1 MAAPYFE
8 KKRVILCRSGRQ
20 AYTNT
25 EIAAWG
31 LAPVIDKDVYTVY
44 RPAYALI
51 SAAPL
56 MKNLPI
62 AREHP
67 PEFINGDNW
76 NRYSKGYTGSEVEI
90 VGLGDGEIG
99 VESTIFFSTSDI
111 YNYYLDGSEEVS
123 LGYRAHYSV
132 VENPEEV
139 GYDIILDDIFE
150 VNHLAVTKAGRGG
163 PKVSVIDSLLGGLYQ
178 MKTGLLFLLKRK
190 GKTQDAQKEF
200 LDTFVSALK
209 EATKLPSDKVQ
220 DALAPVID
228 SVTYL
233 KDGKHKQL
241 LVDMVTD
248 CFNAP
253 KAALENKDALLE
265 VVEKTYKAAV
275 QDSIDDMSTVDEDG
289 KGTGTANISD
299 TEEKDEEKKEG
310 EKKGEEEK
318 KDEEGMN
325 EKEEKKGEEGKKDE
339 EGMKEKEEEK
349 KKDETPVS
357 KDSIE
362 AVIKTV
368 LQKELSG
375 IEGRLKELV
384 AKEVKTSLG
393 LSTDSRFS
401 GAQDSLGYDLSEID
415 IRRFLS

>member
-1 MAAPYFE
+1 
-8 KKRVILCRSGRQ
+8 
-20 AYTNT
+20 
-25 EIAAWG
+25 
-31 LAPVIDKDVYTVY
+31 
-44 RPAYALI
+44 
-51 SAAPL
+51 

-62 AREHP
+62 TREHP

-90 VGLGDGEIG
+90 VGLGDGEVG

-123 LGYRAHYSV
+123 LGYRARYSV
-132 VENPEEV
+132 VDNPEEV

-200 LDTFVSALK
+200 LDTFVSALR

-275 QDSIDDMSTVDEDG
+275 QDSIDDVATVDEDG

-299 TEEKDEEKKEG
+299 DEKDEEKKREEKEK

-318 KDEEGMN
+318 KE
-325 EKEEKKGEEGKKDE
+325 EEKKGEEEKKEDEKKGEEKEEEKKGE

-362 AVIKTV
+362 AVIRTV

-401 GAQDSLGYDLSEID
+401 GDQDSLGYDLSEID

>member
-8 KKRVILCRSGRQ
+8 KKRVVLCRSGKQ
-20 AYTNT
+20 EYMNH
-25 EIAAWG
+25 EIVAWG
-31 LAPVIDKDVYTVY
+31 LTPVLDKDVYTVY
-44 RPAYALI
+44 RPAYAVI
-51 SAAPL
+51 AAAPL

-62 AREHP
+62 TKEHP

-76 NRYSKGYTGSEVEI
+76 NRYAKGYTGSEVEI
-90 VGLGDGEIG
+90 VGLGEGEVG

-111 YNYYLDGSEEVS
+111 YNYYLEGSEEVS

-132 VENPEEV
+132 VDNPEEV

-200 LDTFVSALK
+200 LDTFVYALK
-209 EATKLPSDKVQ
+209 EAAKLPSDKVQ

-233 KDGKHKQL
+233 KDSKHKQL

-253 KAALENKDALLE
+253 KVALENKDSLLE
-265 VVEKTYKAAV
+265 VVEKAYKAAV
-275 QDSIDDMSTVDEDG
+275 QDSINDVVTVDEDG

-299 TEEKDEEKKEG
+299 TDEKDDEKDEEKKEE
-310 EKKGEEEK
+310 EKNDEEEK
-318 KDEEGMN
+318 KED
-325 EKEEKKGEEGKKDE
+325 EGKNTH
-339 EGMKEKEEEK
+339 EGMKEKEEEE
-349 KKDETPVS
+349 KKDETTIS
-357 KDSIE
+357 KDSLE
-362 AVIKTV
+362 AVIKNV
-368 LQKELSG
+368 LQKELSS
-375 IEGRLKELV
+375 IESRLKELV
-384 AKEVKTSLG
+384 VSEVKTSLG
-393 LSTDSRFS
+393 LSKDSRFS
-401 GAQDSLGYDLSEID
+401 GSQDSLGYDLSEID

>member
-8 KKRVILCRSGRQ
+8 KKRVVLCRSGKQ
-20 AYTNT
+20 EYMSH
-25 EIAAWG
+25 EIATWG
-31 LAPVIDKDVYTVY
+31 LVPVLDKEVYTVY
-44 RPAYALI
+44 RPSAAVI
-51 SAAPL
+51 AAAPL

-62 AREHP
+62 TREHP

-76 NRYSKGYTGSEVEI
+76 NRYAKGYTGSEVEI
-90 VGLGDGEIG
+90 VGLGDGEVG

-111 YNYYLDGSEEVS
+111 YNYYLEGSEEVS

-178 MKTGLLFLLKRK
+178 MKTGLLFWLKRK
-190 GKTQDAQKEF
+190 GKTQDAKKEF

-209 EATKLPSDKVQ
+209 EAVKSPSDKVQ
-220 DALAPVID
+220 DALAQVID

-233 KDGKHKQL
+233 KDSKHKQL

-265 VVEKTYKAAV
+265 VVEKAYKAAV
-275 QDSIDDMSTVDEDG
+275 QDSINDVVTVDEDG

-299 TEEKDEEKKEG
+299 TEEK
-310 EKKGEEEK
+310 
-318 KDEEGMN
+318 
-325 EKEEKKGEEGKKDE
+325 KEEQAE
-339 EGMKEKEEEK
+339 EKEEEK
-349 KKDETPVS
+349 AEENAEEEKKEDEVKDADEEMEEKEEKEKKDETPIS
-357 KDSIE
+357 KDSLE

-368 LQKELSG
+368 LQSELFG
-375 IEGRLKELV
+375 IESRLKELV

>member
-8 KKRVILCRSGRQ
+8 KKRVVLCRSGRQ

-31 LAPVIDKDVYTVY
+31 LAPVLDKDVYTVY

-62 AREHP
+62 TREHP

-76 NRYSKGYTGSEVEI
+76 NLYSKGYTGSEVEI
-90 VGLGDGEIG
+90 VGLGDGEVG

-111 YNYYLDGSEEVS
+111 YNYYLDGNEEVS
-123 LGYRAHYSV
+123 LGYRARYSV

-275 QDSIDDMSTVDEDG
+275 QDSIDDVATVDEDG

-299 TEEKDEEKKEG
+299 AGEKD
-310 EKKGEEEK
+310 
-318 KDEEGMN
+318 
-325 EKEEKKGEEGKKDE
+325 EEKKGEEGKKDE
-339 EGMKEKEEEK
+339 EGMKEEEKKEEEKEEEK
-349 KKDETPVS
+349 KGEEGMKEKEEENKKDDTPVS